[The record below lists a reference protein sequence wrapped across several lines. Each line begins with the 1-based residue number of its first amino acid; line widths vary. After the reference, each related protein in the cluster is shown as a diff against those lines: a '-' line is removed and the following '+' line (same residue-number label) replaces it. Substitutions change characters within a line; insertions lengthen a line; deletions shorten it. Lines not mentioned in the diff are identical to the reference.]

1 MHPKF
6 GFDPE
11 GQMSRVAWAVMLVL
25 SIAPR
30 TFAQTN
36 PLWHEEKIRNFLP
49 HMTWP
54 EVRDLLT
61 RTDMA
66 LIPVPSI
73 EQHGPQT
80 PMGTDYYSGVEEAKL
95 IAQRTDVL
103 VAPVLLVGQSPY
115 HMEFPGTITLS
126 SETIE
131 RVYFEAAQSLIHHGF
146 RRFLFLNSHAGNQY
160 ITRLVVD
167 RLNQETSAVAI
178 DLGDGAAAMTTAR
191 RGQASSPAAERFDR
205 HGGVGETSRALY
217 LFPSLVQLEKSQ
229 ATTLTLPPHM
239 AKMLPQVV
247 EGDPAATLVF
257 LAEGLKPKETGK
269 HTSTAEMS
277 PTGVWSERDPHEAT
291 AEQGRRAT
299 ETFVDSA
306 VRFIERW
313 KALRPLSHP

>member
-1 MHPKF
+1 MIVRRFVVF
-6 GFDPE
+6 GI
-11 GQMSRVAWAVMLVL
+11 AL
-25 SIAPR
+25 SFASSVG
-30 TFAQTN
+30 AQTN
-36 PLWHEEKIRNFLP
+36 PLWHEEKIKNFLP

-80 PMGTDYYSGVEEAKL
+80 PMGTDFYAGVEEAKL

-115 HMEFPGTITLS
+115 HMEFPGTMTLS

-146 RRFLFLNSHAGNQY
+146 RRFVFLNSHAGNQY
-160 ITRLVVD
+160 ITRFIVD
-167 RLNQETSAVAI
+167 RINQETPAVAI
-178 DLGDGAAAMTTAR
+178 DLSDGVAAVSPR
-191 RGQASSPAAERFDR
+191 RGGSSEQSGSGPFDR
-205 HGGVGETSRALY
+205 HGGVGETAGALY
-217 LFPSLVQLEKSQ
+217 LFPSLVQLDKSEQ
-229 ATTLTLPPHM
+229 TKLPLPPHL
-239 AKMLPQVV
+239 AAMLPQVAQ
-247 EGDPAATLVF
+247 GDPVASLVF
-257 LAEGLKPKETGK
+257 LAESLKPKETGK
-269 HTSTAEMS
+269 HTSTAEMTA
-277 PTGVWSERDPHEAT
+277 TGVWSERDPHDAT

-299 ETFVDSA
+299 EAFVESA

-313 KALRPLSHP
+313 KA